1 MRNPQSL
8 IATARRGR
16 DLAREGEME
25 YQEGAMMTRFSRAI
39 APTTSDPYLIRAA
52 TIVEKIREAEDIDTY
67 RLQLIDEEARRQ
79 FRFKAGQ
86 FNMVYLFGV
95 GEVAIS
101 IVSDPDEPDVVGH
114 TIRTV
119 GRVTKAIA
127 ALQPGEALGIRGPF
141 GEGWPLE
148 EAEGRNVVIVTGGL
162 GCAPVVGAIE
172 YIFRRRAQYGSIK
185 ILHGVKTPQD
195 LLYRERFDQWRR
207 APDTEVLLTSDQPD
221 KTWSH
226 HVGVVTELFERVAI
240 DPAKSIVLMC
250 GPEIMMRL
258 GVPILLRRGIPG
270 TAVYVSLERH
280 MECGIGLCGHCQMGP
295 YFLCKDGPVMRY
307 DRVEQWLGRAGM

>member
-1 MRNPQSL
+1 MHTEADAMANPYV
-8 IATARRGR
+8 IH
-16 DLAREGEME
+16 
-25 YQEGAMMTRFSRAI
+25 
-39 APTTSDPYLIRAA
+39 PA
-52 TIVEKIREAEDIDTY
+52 TIVEKIREAEDINTY
-67 RLQLIDEEARRQ
+67 RLQLVDEQARQQ

-101 IVSDPDEPDVVGH
+101 IVSDPDDPQLLDH

-119 GRVTKAIA
+119 GRVTNAIA
-127 ALQPGEALGIRGPF
+127 DLQPGDVLGIRGPF
-141 GEGWPLE
+141 GQGWPVE
-148 EAEGRNVVIVTGGL
+148 EARGHNVVIVTGGL

-185 ILHGVKTPQD
+185 ILHGVKTPHD
-195 LLYRERFDQWRR
+195 LLYRERFDAWRGL
-207 APDTEVLLTSDQPD
+207 PDTEVLLTSDQPD
-221 KTWSH
+221 KTWSYH
-226 HVGVVTELFERVAI
+226 IGVVTELFELVSI
-240 DPAKSIVLMC
+240 DPPKSIVLMC

-258 GVPILLRRGIPG
+258 GAPILLSRGIPA
-270 TAVYVSLERH
+270 TAIYVSLERH

-307 DRVEQWLGRAGM
+307 DLVEPWLGRMGV

>member
-1 MRNPQSL
+1 MEGSKVNPYV
-8 IATARRGR
+8 IHPATV
-16 DLAREGEME
+16 ME
-25 YQEGAMMTRFSRAI
+25 KT
-39 APTTSDPYLIRAA
+39 
-52 TIVEKIREAEDIDTY
+52 REAEDINSY
-67 RLQLIDEEARRQ
+67 RLQLVDEEARRQ

-101 IVSDPDEPDVVGH
+101 IVSDPDEPEVLDH

-119 GRVTKAIA
+119 GRVTRAIA
-127 ALQPGEALGIRGPF
+127 DLPPGETLGIRGPF

-148 EAEGRNVVIVTGGL
+148 EAKGRNVVIVTGGL

-172 YIFRRRAQYGSIK
+172 YIFRRRTEYGSIK
-185 ILHGVKTPQD
+185 ILHGVKTPHD
-195 LLYRERFDQWRR
+195 LLYRERFDRWRR
-207 APDTEVLLTSDQPD
+207 VPDTEVLLTSDQPD

-226 HVGVVTELFERVAI
+226 HVGVVTELFERVTI

-258 GVPILLRRGIPG
+258 GAPILLRREIPA
-270 TAVYVSLERH
+270 TAMYVSLERH

-307 DRVEQWLGRAGM
+307 DRVEQWLGRTGV